1 MYRRIPAPVLCL
13 TLTVVLLATAGC
25 QANSN
30 ASQAEQA
37 RDAEMRFVL
46 GPLVDADG
54 ARRSLSVDSPEM
66 AELQE
71 LQPWLDD
78 RTAWYHSRLD
88 NRRGVDSGFRQPVF
102 TIIEIKDRDK
112 LNSSNGQVQD
122 NFSRDVKREI
132 FIESAR

>member
-1 MYRRIPAPVLCL
+1 MLCL
-13 TLTVVLLATAGC
+13 ALTVVLLATAGC
-25 QANSN
+25 QSNSKV
-30 ASQAEQA
+30 SQAEQA

-54 ARRSLSVDSPEM
+54 TRRSLSLDSREM

-88 NRRGVDSGFRQPVF
+88 NRRGVDSGFLPPVF

-132 FIESAR
+132 FIESAY